1 MVDTERYGRPSRRT
15 PELPMAFSA
24 WEFIRGALLA
34 WLAFLLLAPIMF
46 MLAVAIMGAA
56 ASFGDFAVSAVVFGL
71 MGLITIF
78 PWAIAALI
86 VGSPLAFLL
95 GRSLR
100 RVTRISVHLLL
111 FAAFGLLLGVVAS
124 AVATPLINLSDAP
137 PTEYWESILDSLH
150 FIIGAVLA
158 SAIAVPLGWW
168 ITAKLALRA
177 DSRRS
182 APAPVSAWEPPA
194 A

>member
-1 MVDTERYGRPSRRT
+1 MVDTQRYGRPNRRT

-46 MLAVAIMGAA
+46 MLAVAVIGV
-56 ASFGDFAVSAVVFGL
+56 ASFGDFVVSAVLFGL
-71 MGLITIF
+71 MGVITIF

-86 VGSPLAFLL
+86 VSSPLAFLL
-95 GRSLR
+95 GQSLR
-100 RVTRISVHLLL
+100 RVTSISVHLLL
-111 FAAFGLLLGVVAS
+111 FAAFGLLLGVVSA

-137 PTEYWESILDSLH
+137 PSEYGESILDSLH
-150 FIIGAVLA
+150 FVIGAVLA
-158 SAIAVPLGWW
+158 STVAIPLGWW
-168 ITAKLALRA
+168 LTARVALRA
-177 DSRRS
+177 DARRS
-182 APAPVSAWEPPA
+182 VPAPVSAWEQPA